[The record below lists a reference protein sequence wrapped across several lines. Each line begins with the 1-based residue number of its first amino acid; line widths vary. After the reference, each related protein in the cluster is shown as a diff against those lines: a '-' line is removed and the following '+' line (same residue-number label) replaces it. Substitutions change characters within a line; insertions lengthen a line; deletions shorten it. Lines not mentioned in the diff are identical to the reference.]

1 LKEPPAEITSW
12 ARPHLEDLGNSLLD
26 EILPSGRSPADH
38 QRIVAPYR
46 AAFHQRLDGMLRDV
60 EIGFVE
66 GAGFARA
73 EQVESKE
80 EWIAAAEAVRLL
92 KPVLGGEYTA
102 QQTICKR
109 AHSSLIRAR
118 AERFMVG
125 DVSRNATEV
134 PKDFW
139 WAEGGSALTQN
150 WTTGDFDTWVKRGEV
165 HLRAFG
171 VSFSRAD
178 IEKMI
183 PAGTPTPAP
192 STAAGGRRTAD
203 WWPDLL
209 IELCFRHFRGDLKP
223 TKQADVERAM
233 QQWISEHGFEAAVST
248 VRERARKLWQAIQR
262 EAEN

>member
-26 EILPSGRSPADH
+26 EMLPSGRSPADH

-192 STAAGGRRTAD
+192 STADGGLVARSFDRTLLPTFSRRPEAHEAGRR
-203 WWPDLL
+203 
-209 IELCFRHFRGDLKP
+209 
-223 TKQADVERAM
+223 RAG
-233 QQWISEHGFEAAVST
+233 HAAMDI
-248 VRERARKLWQAIQR
+248 RARIR
-262 EAEN
+262 GRR

>member
-26 EILPSGRSPADH
+26 EIVPSGRSPTDH

-192 STAAGGRRTAD
+192 SKAADGRRTGG
-203 WWPDLL
+203 P
-209 IELCFRHFRGDLKP
+209 IF
-223 TKQADVERAM
+223 
-233 QQWISEHGFEAAVST
+233 
-248 VRERARKLWQAIQR
+248 
-262 EAEN
+262 